1 MFNTKLNI
9 QQIEARGD
17 VEGYTAYQI
26 WRILSAAITAEG
38 LLTAKGVPA
47 WTRPQ
52 MVYNY
57 NRNGMVVQGQKN
69 VDRFTRNQVEAFVT
83 KQLTKLRELPINGT
97 TKIETESKDTAEMQS
112 ASRG

>member
-1 MFNTKLNI
+1 MSITKLNLDQI
-9 QQIEARGD
+9 QSRGD

-26 WRILSAAITAEG
+26 WRILSAAVTAEG

-57 NRNGMVVQGQKN
+57 NRNGMVVPGQKN
-69 VDRFTRNQVEAFVT
+69 VDRFTRDQVEAFVT
-83 KQLTKLRELPINGT
+83 KQLTNLRNLPTNKKTEIKIT
-97 TKIETESKDTAEMQS
+97 TAQQS
-112 ASRG
+112 STRG